1 MSLYTFSAK
10 PTNSTNAD
18 FRAWGSAISTG
29 IPTVG
34 WVKTNDTGQ
43 IDWVNVLAPTATN
56 TFQGYEIWRM
66 DDTLQATHPVFMKI
80 EYGSGASNSYPAIA
94 VTVGTGSDGA
104 GNLTGQI
111 GTRTLKKANS
121 ADSYALHPGFIS
133 GAPNRLV
140 IAAFC
145 GQNGTPAS
153 YSYSLATVIERS
165 HDASGEDT
173 SAGIMCLM
181 GSYGSGTTSQFIAFE
196 GAVQPSYSD
205 ASVCGP
211 PTGSGARGSD
221 IHVYPAR
228 CWTPGESS
236 PFLGAHGYFIADLT
250 TAQAVPVATWSGQT
264 VVTLPLGD
272 IINVGYPSSMRLAL
286 RYE

>member
-10 PTNSTNAD
+10 PTNVTAAD
-18 FRAWGSAISTG
+18 FRTWGSAISTG

-34 WVKTNDTGQ
+34 WVKTADTGQ
-43 IDWVNVLAPTATN
+43 IDWVNVLAPTAIN

-66 DDTLQATHPVFMKI
+66 DDTLQATHPVFLKI
-80 EYGSGASNSYPAIA
+80 EYGSGANTSYPAIA
-94 VTVGTGSDGA
+94 VTVGTGSDGV

-111 GTRTLKKANS
+111 GTRTPIKANS
-121 ADSYALHPGFIS
+121 SSVNLLPGFIS

-153 YSYSLATVIERS
+153 YPYSLVTVIERS

-181 GSYGSGTTSQFIAFE
+181 GSYTDRTISQFIAFE

-205 ASVCGP
+205 ALVCGP

-272 IINVGYPSSMRLAL
+272 VIKVGYPTSMRLAL